1 MTHTVN
7 NPEALERATAP
18 EPATAPERA
27 TYPER
32 ATAVPDRMSAEPERA
47 TAELVRTAAEQIS
60 RLVRDELRLA
70 QAEIA
75 RKGRYAGVGAGL
87 FGAGGL
93 VALYGVAA
101 LLTAVVLLLAY
112 VMPAWLAAVIVG
124 VVLLGVAAIL
134 ALVGKKQVQQ
144 ATPVVPEESVHSVK
158 EDIETV
164 AEAVK
169 ERNHR

>member
-7 NPEALERATAP
+7 NN
-18 EPATAPERA
+18 
-27 TYPER
+27 
-32 ATAVPDRMSAEPERA
+32 PDAPERA
-47 TAELVRTAAEQIS
+47 TAELVKTAAEQIS

-75 RKGRYAGVGAGL
+75 QKGRHAGVGAGL

-93 VALYGVAA
+93 LALYGVAA

-144 ATPVVPEESVHSVK
+144 ATPVMPEETVHSVK
-158 EDIETV
+158 EDV
-164 AEAVK
+164 ATLTEAVK
-169 ERNHR
+169 ERGNR

>member
-7 NPEALERATAP
+7 NPDAPVRAST
-18 EPATAPERA
+18 EPVRVTG
-27 TYPER
+27 
-32 ATAVPDRMSAEPERA
+32 EPERA

-75 RKGRYAGVGAGL
+75 RKSRHAGVGAGL

-124 VVLLGVAAIL
+124 VVLLGVAGIL
-134 ALVGKKQVQQ
+134 ALIGRKQVQQ
-144 ATPVVPEESVHSVK
+144 ATPVVPEETVHNVK
-158 EDIETV
+158 EDVATL

-169 ERNHR
+169 ERNNR